1 MNITH
6 SLNGHP
12 NTGRQA
18 EIILEREKKNRE
30 KTPELLLI
38 IYKNI
43 AKGTRAFRTLIEC
56 FDSINNPCP
65 NIIFILTTGRAT
77 SALTVIKC
85 EKLNPFFI
93 EFGIK
98 IFLVLLPPSFVLFFS
113 QKMSPK
119 KWCFPLKILFLSMF
133 FLQFWG
139 IILSP

>member
-65 NIIFILTTGRAT
+65 IEC
-77 SALTVIKC
+77 C
-85 EKLNPFFI
+85 EKY
-93 EFGIK
+93 K
-98 IFLVLLPPSFVLFFS
+98 SF
-113 QKMSPK
+113 K
-119 KWCFPLKILFLSMF
+119 LKIPQPDPDGVTALISEQFLE
-133 FLQFWG
+133 L
-139 IILSP
+139 

>member
-65 NIIFILTTGRAT
+65 NFISIVTTGRAT

-98 IFLVLLPPSFVLFFS
+98 IFLVLCPPSFFLFFS
-113 QKMSPK
+113 QKNVPEKMVFPTK
-119 KWCFPLKILFLSMF
+119 KSCCCQCFF
-133 FLQFWG
+133 FYSFG
-139 IILSP
+139 G